1 LLSDFFIFYGY
12 LLITEKNIQRKEMI
26 PFTDEELIA
35 PVTKVIDKVRPSLAL
50 DGGDIDF
57 ITVKNA
63 TVYVQLKGAC
73 IGCAS
78 SGSTLK
84 YGVERQLRMDIHPE
98 LCVVNVPIGMENDI
112 DKL

>member
-1 LLSDFFIFYGY
+1 
-12 LLITEKNIQRKEMI
+12 MI
-26 PFTDEELIA
+26 PFSDEELMN
-35 PVTKVIDKVRPSLAL
+35 PVQVAIDKIRPSLAL

-57 ITVKNA
+57 ITVKNGN
-63 TVYVQLKGAC
+63 VYVQLKGAC

-98 LCVVNVPIGMENDI
+98 LTVVNVPVGMENDI
-112 DKL
+112 DNL

>member
-1 LLSDFFIFYGY
+1 
-12 LLITEKNIQRKEMI
+12 MI
-26 PFTDEELIA
+26 PFSDEELMS
-35 PVTKVIDKVRPSLAL
+35 PVQASIEKIRPSLAL

-57 ITVKNA
+57 VTVKNGN
-63 TVYVQLKGAC
+63 VYVQLKGAC

-98 LCVVNVPIGMENDI
+98 LTVINVPVGMENDV
-112 DKL
+112 DNL

>member
-1 LLSDFFIFYGY
+1 
-12 LLITEKNIQRKEMI
+12 MI
-26 PFTDEELIA
+26 PFSDEELMT
-35 PVTKVIDKVRPSLAL
+35 PVSNVIEKVRPSLAL

-57 ITVKNA
+57 ITVKNGS
-63 TVYVQLKGAC
+63 VYVQLKGAC

-98 LCVVNVPIGMENDI
+98 ICVVNVPVGMENDI
-112 DKL
+112 DSL

>member
-1 LLSDFFIFYGY
+1 
-12 LLITEKNIQRKEMI
+12 MI
-26 PFTDEELIA
+26 PFSDEELME
-35 PVTKVIDKVRPSLAL
+35 PVQRVIDKVRPSLAL

-57 ITVKNA
+57 ITVKEGK
-63 TVYVQLKGAC
+63 VYVQLKGAC

-78 SGSTLK
+78 SGTTLK

-98 LCVVNVPIGMENDI
+98 ICVVNVPFGMENDI

>member
-1 LLSDFFIFYGY
+1 
-12 LLITEKNIQRKEMI
+12 MI
-26 PFTDEELIA
+26 PFSDEELLE
-35 PVTKVIDKVRPSLAL
+35 PVKAVIEKVRPSLAL

-57 ITVKNA
+57 IAVKNGS
-63 TVYVQLKGAC
+63 VYVQLKGAC

-98 LCVVNVPIGMENDI
+98 ITVVNVPAGMEHDI
-112 DKL
+112 ESL

>member
-1 LLSDFFIFYGY
+1 
-12 LLITEKNIQRKEMI
+12 MI
-26 PFTDEELIA
+26 PFSDEELLG
-35 PVTKVIDKVRPSLAL
+35 PVRSVIEKVRPSLAL

-73 IGCAS
+73 IGCSS

-98 LCVVNVPIGMENDI
+98 LTVVNVPFGMENDI
-112 DKL
+112 DNL

>member
-1 LLSDFFIFYGY
+1 
-12 LLITEKNIQRKEMI
+12 MI
-26 PFTDEELIA
+26 PFSDEELLS
-35 PVTKVIDKVRPSLAL
+35 PVKNVIDKVRPSLAL

-57 ITVKNA
+57 VAVKNG

-73 IGCAS
+73 VGCAS

-98 LCVVNVPIGMENDI
+98 LNVVNVPHGMENDI
-112 DKL
+112 DSL

>member
-1 LLSDFFIFYGY
+1 
-12 LLITEKNIQRKEMI
+12 MI
-26 PFTDEELIA
+26 PFSDEELLD
-35 PVTKVIDKVRPSLAL
+35 PVKSVIDKVRPSLAL

-57 ITVKNA
+57 IAVKNS

-98 LCVVNVPIGMENDI
+98 LSVVNVPVGMENDI
-112 DKL
+112 DNL

>member
-1 LLSDFFIFYGY
+1 
-12 LLITEKNIQRKEMI
+12 MI
-26 PFTDEELIA
+26 PFSDEELLS
-35 PVTKVIDKVRPSLAL
+35 PVKSVIDKVRPSLAL

-57 ITVKNA
+57 VAVKNG

-73 IGCAS
+73 VGCAS

-98 LCVVNVPIGMENDI
+98 LNVVNVPHGMENDI
-112 DKL
+112 ENL